1 MIEGSFRGRLHGSV
15 VTLNIHTHT
24 RFMFIISAVLSNVSL
39 DFVIVLNILQSTRLI
54 FTQMLKNVS
63 CVYFP
68 CFYLCSLIQGF
79 SNPSSQSPG
88 GS

>member
-24 RFMFIISAVLSNVSL
+24 QFMFIISAVLSNVSL

-68 CFYLCSLIQGF
+68 CF
-79 SNPSSQSPG
+79 
-88 GS
+88 